1 MIFTNLR
8 YGLRLLRRNPAFSAA
23 AITVMALG
31 IGATTAVF
39 TVVRAVLLQP
49 LPYEAPDRLVVL
61 RADAPGFVQEP
72 ALTMEEFR
80 ALSGRT
86 DVFAQI
92 GSINQSEANFTGV
105 EVMEAVNAAS
115 VSDGFFDLLGIAPIA
130 GRHLA
135 LGADGGKLVRGASI
149 SYELWQ
155 RRWRGD
161 PGIVGRTIEINNLNM
176 VIVGILPPGFRVY
189 LGPGTTVAQQIDVW
203 FPQLPVVDSPRYRGF
218 PSIARLRPD
227 LTITATQA
235 SLDAFITQLVAENAS
250 SYASGPLRL
259 SIVPMADDVVKSVRP
274 ALMAFAGAV
283 AFVLL
288 VACANLTHLLMARVS
303 ERTGELTVRSAV
315 GATKR
320 HIVTQLTVESLLLG
334 GFGTVAG
341 LVVANWVLDGLMR
354 FAPATLPRRD
364 VIGIDG
370 GAALFAVAV
379 SLACTVVFGLV
390 PAYRAADPDLA
401 SRLKHRRLGTR
412 YAGVNR
418 GILIGGQIAMS
429 LILLVAAGL
438 MARAFVSM
446 RTVPL
451 GFDPANVLTMRVNV
465 QFQRFA
471 TPDLR
476 RAFFTAAADEVRRLP
491 GVTSVALG
499 QPIPLSDVRF
509 TQRFAV
515 GQGETEHTAST
526 LVALPGFFETLGISV
541 LAGRA
546 FTDADAARR
555 DPLIM
560 VDRRLA
566 ERMWPGQDPVGRLLW
581 VGPAAAARANQV
593 IGVVETLRLH
603 SVRDEPPAQIWQA
616 YGSRPAVSLGL
627 AVRTSGDP
635 RPLADPV
642 RRTVE
647 RLQPGRPVSD
657 VRLLREYVAD
667 ATADTRFALLV
678 LGAFAGLALILTA
691 VGIYGVVA
699 YATARRS
706 HEIAVRLA
714 LGGDARR
721 VVALVMRETVAW
733 TLAGAAVGLAGAAIL
748 TRYLES
754 LLFEV
759 TAADPLTFVGVGAFV
774 IAVALAATALPA
786 ARAVRLDPMR
796 LLKAD

>member
-1 MIFTNLR
+1 MILANIRFA
-8 YGLRLLRRNPAFSAA
+8 LRLLRRNPAFSAA
-23 AITVMALG
+23 AMTVMALG

-39 TVVRAVLLQP
+39 SVVRAVLLRP
-49 LPYEAPDRLVVL
+49 LPYEQPDRLVVL

-86 DVFAQI
+86 DVFAQV
-92 GSINQSEANFTGV
+92 GTINQSEANFTGV
-105 EVMEAVNAAS
+105 EDMEAVNAAS

-130 GRHLA
+130 GRHVA
-135 LGADGGKLVRGASI
+135 MAADGGKLVRGASI
-149 SYELWQ
+149 SHELWQ

-161 PGIVGRTIEINNLNM
+161 PAMVGRTIEINNLNM

-189 LGPGTTVAQQIDVW
+189 LGPGTTVPQQIDVW
-203 FPQLPVVDSPRYRGF
+203 FPQLAVVDSPRYRGF
-218 PSIARLRPD
+218 PAIARLRPD
-227 LTITATQA
+227 LTIAATQA
-235 SLDAFITQLVAENAS
+235 SLDALIAQFVSDTPS
-250 SYASGPLRL
+250 SYAGGPVRL
-259 SIVPMADDVVKSVRP
+259 SVVPMADDVVKDVRP

-315 GATKR
+315 GATRR

-334 GFGTVAG
+334 LFGTVAG
-341 LVVANWVLDGLMR
+341 LVVANWVLDGLMQL
-354 FAPATLPRRD
+354 APATLPRRD
-364 VIGIDG
+364 IIGIDR

-379 SLACTVVFGLV
+379 SIACTVVFGLV

-401 SRLKHRRLGTR
+401 GRLKQRRLATR
-412 YAGVNR
+412 NAGLSR
-418 GILIGGQIAMS
+418 GVLIGGQIAMS

-476 RAFFTAAADEVRRLP
+476 RAFFTAAADEIRRLP
-491 GVTSVALG
+491 GVTSAALG

-515 GQGETEHTAST
+515 GAGETEHTAST
-526 LVALPGFFETLGISV
+526 LVALPGYFETLGV
-541 LAGRA
+541 RLVAGRT
-546 FTDADAARR
+546 FTDADSARR
-555 DPLIM
+555 DPLIII
-560 VDRRLA
+560 DRRLA
-566 ERMWPGQDPVGRLLW
+566 GRLWPGEDPVGQRLF
-581 VGPAAAARANQV
+581 VGPAAAARANEV

-635 RPLADPV
+635 RPLADTV

-657 VRLLREYVAD
+657 VRLLSEYVAD
-667 ATADTRFALLV
+667 STADTRFALFV
-678 LGAFAGLALILTA
+678 LGAFAGLALFLTA

-721 VVALVMRETVAW
+721 VVALVMRETVVW
-733 TLAGAAVGLAGAAIL
+733 TLAGAAAGLAGAILL

-759 TAADPLTFVGVGAFV
+759 TAADPLTFAGVGIFV
-774 IAVALAATALPA
+774 VAVALAATALPA

-796 LLKAD
+796 LLKD